1 MKIIKFIQQ
10 FQTER
15 NLLKGSVGFVPTM
28 GALHSGHLSL
38 IQQSLAE
45 NDNTVVSI
53 FVNPTQFDNN
63 NDLNNYPNLIESDV
77 QQLQSLGVDC
87 VLLPD
92 FEQMY
97 PDDYH
102 YKVLENELSKKF
114 CGAHRNGHF
123 DGVLTIVMK
132 LFNIVQ
138 PTKAYFGEKD
148 FQQLT
153 LIKQMVSAFF
163 MPIEIIAGQ
172 TVREL
177 DGLAM
182 SSRNLNLSAEE
193 RMIAPKLYQ
202 TISSGKTLKQM
213 TSILES
219 YGFTVDYLEIL
230 NDRLLV
236 AAYLGDVRLIDNV
249 VIDKLEKVA

>member
-102 YKVLENELSKKF
+102 YK
-114 CGAHRNGHF
+114 
-123 DGVLTIVMK
+123 
-132 LFNIVQ
+132 
-138 PTKAYFGEKD
+138 
-148 FQQLT
+148 
-153 LIKQMVSAFF
+153 
-163 MPIEIIAGQ
+163 
-172 TVREL
+172 
-177 DGLAM
+177 
-182 SSRNLNLSAEE
+182 
-193 RMIAPKLYQ
+193 
-202 TISSGKTLKQM
+202 
-213 TSILES
+213 
-219 YGFTVDYLEIL
+219 
-230 NDRLLV
+230 
-236 AAYLGDVRLIDNV
+236 
-249 VIDKLEKVA
+249 